1 MWKQIEGFP
10 DYEVSEEGQIRSNR
24 VPIDGR
30 KNRFQPGH
38 LLSLG
43 TMRHGYKTVV
53 LYLPGSTKRHTR
65 TVHRLVALAFIPNPE
80 KLSDV
85 AHRDGDPTN
94 NRKDNLRWA
103 THADNQMDMRKH
115 GTMQDGEKSCTA
127 KLTAD
132 QVDEIRLRA
141 AQLGRGAGIAL
152 AKEYGVSPAQIS
164 RVIRRRRWG
173 HQA

>member
-1 MWKQIEGFP
+1 M
-10 DYEVSEEGQIRSNR
+10 
-24 VPIDGR
+24 
-30 KNRFQPGH
+30 
-38 LLSLG
+38 
-43 TMRHGYKTVV
+43 
-53 LYLPGSTKRHTR
+53 
-65 TVHRLVALAFIPNPE
+65 VALAFIPNPE

-152 AKEYGVSPAQIS
+152 AKEYGVSPAQP
-164 RVIRRRRWG
+164 R
-173 HQA
+173 